1 MGSSAPAAAT
11 RAPRRSSAEEVAAEA
26 HAGAEE
32 LIDDATQTTSKA
44 MDTIKDDSRLTDEAV
59 EQLEAAQEQLAQP

>member
-1 MGSSAPAAAT
+1 M
-11 RAPRRSSAEEVAAEA
+11 EVAAEA

-44 MDTIKDDSRLTDEAV
+44 MDTIKDDSRLTDEAA

>member
-26 HAGAEE
+26 RAGAEE

-44 MDTIKDDSRLTDEAV
+44 MDTINDDSRLTDEAA

>member
-26 HAGAEE
+26 RAGAEE
-32 LIDDATQTTSKA
+32 LIDDAKQTASKA